1 MLNYEMD
8 LIERLKKIIGHE
20 KPFAWA
26 KRIGIPAPTF
36 NRIWKS
42 GGQLKSDHLKLIAE
56 KTGISLHWLITGEG
70 PMYVE
75 QYNILEKAQFVR
87 EKPAEYDA
95 EKYVKIPVISGAISA
110 GTGIIPENMIESYC
124 MFKREWILRKGDP
137 KQMSLIRVRGDSM
150 APTLLEGDIVLIN
163 HAVREIYDGYIYA
176 INIDEEVIIKR
187 IFKNLS
193 TNKIKI
199 KSDNP
204 DYEIFVIE
212 KERVNINGLA
222 VWYARELIK

>member
-1 MLNYEMD
+1 
-8 LIERLKKIIGHE
+8 
-20 KPFAWA
+20 
-26 KRIGIPAPTF
+26 
-36 NRIWKS
+36 
-42 GGQLKSDHLKLIAE
+42 
-56 KTGISLHWLITGEG
+56 
-70 PMYVE
+70 
-75 QYNILEKAQFVR
+75 
-87 EKPAEYDA
+87 
-95 EKYVKIPVISGAISA
+95 
-110 GTGIIPENMIESYC
+110 